1 MAADMLQD
9 CDRADLE
16 LRARHASIVGAF
28 PLTRPPAFSKDV
40 RLKRAAWRRR
50 RQEERVLVD
59 HRYYHIKP
67 GMVGAHLDLY
77 EKNGFAAQTRHL
89 GQPLAYMYTESGEV
103 NTLVHIWCYED
114 AADRAKKRAD
124 MWKDPQWQ
132 GYAKQMADS
141 GYLVAQRN
149 NLMIPAKF
157 APIKR

>member
-1 MAADMLQD
+1 M
-9 CDRADLE
+9 
-16 LRARHASIVGAF
+16 
-28 PLTRPPAFSKDV
+28 
-40 RLKRAAWRRR
+40 
-50 RQEERVLVD
+50 LVD

-77 EKNGFAAQTRHL
+77 EKSGFAAQTRHL

>member
-1 MAADMLQD
+1 MNLQ
-9 CDRADLE
+9 
-16 LRARHASIVGAF
+16 ARHAQGSIATGLTPARAF
-28 PLTRPPAFSKDV
+28 PEDAGLTR
-40 RLKRAAWRRR
+40 AAPRR
-50 RQEERVLVD
+50 RQWEDCVLVD

-77 EKNGFAAQTRHL
+77 EKHGFAAQTRHL

-114 AADRAKKRAD
+114 AADRMAKRAA
-124 MWKDPQWQ
+124 MWKDPEWQ
-132 GYAKQMADS
+132 SYAKQMADS
-141 GYLVAQRN
+141 GYLVKQQN

>member
-1 MAADMLQD
+1 M
-9 CDRADLE
+9 
-16 LRARHASIVGAF
+16 
-28 PLTRPPAFSKDV
+28 
-40 RLKRAAWRRR
+40 
-50 RQEERVLVD
+50 LVD
-59 HRYYHIKP
+59 HRYYHVKP

-77 EKNGFAAQTRHL
+77 EKQGFAAQSRHL
-89 GQPLAYMYTESGEV
+89 GAPLAYMYTESGEV

-114 AADRAKKRAD
+114 AADRAAKRAA
-124 MWKDPQWQ
+124 MWKDPEWQ

>member
-1 MAADMLQD
+1 LD
-9 CDRADLE
+9 
-16 LRARHASIVGAF
+16 LRARHAQDSAAT
-28 PLTRPPAFSKDV
+28 PLTPPPAFPEDAD
-40 RLKRAAWRRR
+40 LTRAASRRPQR
-50 RQEERVLVD
+50 EDCVLVD

-67 GMVGAHLDLY
+67 GMVGAHLELY

-114 AADRAKKRAD
+114 AADRMTKRAA
-124 MWKDPQWQ
+124 MWKDPEWQ

-141 GYLVAQRN
+141 GFLVKQQN

>member
-1 MAADMLQD
+1 MAADLLLD
-9 CDRADLE
+9 CDCRSE
-16 LRARHASIVGAF
+16 LRARHAWNAGAS
-28 PLTRPPAFSKDV
+28 PLTQAPAFSKDA
-40 RLKRAAWRRR
+40 RLKRAARRRR

-103 NTLVHIWCYED
+103 NTLVHVWCYGD
-114 AADRAKKRAD
+114 AADRATKRAA
-124 MWKDPQWQ
+124 MWKDPEWQ

>member
-1 MAADMLQD
+1 MLQD
-9 CDRADLE
+9 CGRADVE
-16 LRARHASIVGAF
+16 LRARHASIVAAF

>member
-1 MAADMLQD
+1 LD
-9 CDRADLE
+9 
-16 LRARHASIVGAF
+16 LRARHAQDFAATL
-28 PLTRPPAFSKDV
+28 LTL
-40 RLKRAAWRRR
+40 RLACPEDAGLTCAASRRLQR
-50 RQEERVLVD
+50 EDCVLVD

-67 GMVGAHLDLY
+67 GMVGAHLELY

-124 MWKDPQWQ
+124 MWKDPEWQ